1 MQRLATRQSPAAKA
15 SERAYIGWIKERGI
29 CAACGNDG
37 GVIAHHMYG
46 SSFKIHV
53 GLERVQIGHWA
64 VLGLCQA
71 CDNIVTRQSR
81 KAFVAAFGE
90 QSKLW
95 LKQAEE
101 YPIEI
106 PPQIIQGIAR
116 CKK

>member
-1 MQRLATRQSPAAKA
+1 MQRAATRQSPVAKA
-15 SERAYIGWIKERGI
+15 SERAYIGWIKDRGI

-37 GVIAHHMYG
+37 GVIAHHCMG
-46 SSFKIHV
+46 STYKVHV
-53 GLERVQIGHWA
+53 GLERVQIGNWF
-64 VLGLCQA
+64 VIGLCQA

-101 YPIEI
+101 YPVEI
-106 PPQIIQGIAR
+106 PLQIIQGIAR
-116 CKK
+116 SGK